1 MKRIA
6 FLTQLLPA
14 AFVALAASM
23 GFQMSEPILEAVVFP
38 EKPVVEEAVPLS
50 FSRTETVEETEEKD
64 EEPAAVGA
72 FTDGV
77 YQGTGTGYGGTTAV
91 EVTVENAQIISVEVL
106 SHHDTPSFFSRA
118 KEPVIASILRC
129 QTWEVDSVSGAT
141 YSSRGIKDGVKN
153 ALTGEKTATK
163 TPEKPKPQKLKTEKF
178 EEPETLR
185 DGTFIGSAKG
195 FGGTIKVS
203 VTIKKGEI
211 TAIEVLSHDRETPSF
226 FEKALAIIDRILEK
240 QSPNVDTVS
249 GATYSSNGIRE
260 AVKNALK
267 KAAGT
272 PSAEIDEPE
281 GDMEEEEDME
291 EKEVIPEAPT
301 EPIKPVVGIP
311 ADGTYPVSARVD
323 TNSASKSYLCGQFDS
338 YTLTGNV
345 IFKDGKLTSIDALTV
360 GDDATDWDYEDD
372 VMYTTYAAETIVPAL
387 VEKQSGDVDSVSGA
401 TCSSKAIVQMY
412 QTALGQAI
420 DAYVEPAPEEPKQ
433 PENSEEN
440 KTPESPEFP
449 ETPEETEQPTE
460 PVIPEEPAESSQEET
475 IEEPTET
482 EEQKET
488 ETVDESEQH
497 EEPDSAEQPKKEESD
512 PAEQPK
518 KEEPE

>member
-14 AFVALAASM
+14 VAVALAASM

-38 EKPVVEEAVPLS
+38 EKPVIEEAVPLS
-50 FSRTETVEETEEKD
+50 LSRTETVEETAENA

-72 FTDGV
+72 FVDGV

-118 KEPVIASILRC
+118 KEPVISSILRR

-153 ALTGEKTATK
+153 ALTGEKTVTK
-163 TPEKPKPQKLKTEKF
+163 TPEKPKPQKLKAEKF
-178 EEPETLR
+178 EEPETLQ

-195 FGGTIKVS
+195 FGGTIRVS

-211 TAIEVLSHDRETPSF
+211 AAIEVLSHERETPSF
-226 FEKALAIIDRILEK
+226 FEKALAIVDRILKK

-272 PSAEIDEPE
+272 PSTEIDEPE
-281 GDMEEEEDME
+281 EDMDEEE
-291 EKEVIPEAPT
+291 EVIPETPV
-301 EPIKPVVGIP
+301 EPVEPVVGIP
-311 ADGTYPVSARVD
+311 ADGSYPVSALVD

-338 YTLTGNV
+338 YTLSGNV
-345 IFKDGKLTSIDALTV
+345 IFEDGKLTAIDALTV

-387 VEKQSGDVDSVSGA
+387 VEKQSGDVDMVSGA

-420 DAYVEPAPEEPKQ
+420 EAHVESSPEEPKQ
-433 PENSEEN
+433 PENSEETD
-440 KTPESPEFP
+440 TPAIPEIP
-449 ETPEETEQPTE
+449 ENPEAPEETEQPTE
-460 PVIPEEPAESSQEET
+460 PDIPEEPAAPSQEET

-497 EEPDSAEQPKKEESD
+497 EESDPAEEPKKEEI
-512 PAEQPK
+512 
-518 KEEPE
+518 EE

>member
-14 AFVALAASM
+14 VAVALAASM

-38 EKPVVEEAVPLS
+38 EKPMIEEAVPLS
-50 FSRTETVEETEEKD
+50 LSRTEAVEETEENA

-106 SHHDTPSFFSRA
+106 RHHDTPSFFSRA
-118 KEPVIASILRC
+118 KNPVISSILHH

-153 ALTGEKTATK
+153 ALTGEKTVTK
-163 TPEKPKPQKLKTEKF
+163 TPEKPKPQKLKAEKF

-185 DGTFIGSAKG
+185 DGTFTGSAKG
-195 FGGTIKVS
+195 FGGTIQVS
-203 VTIKKGEI
+203 VTVEKGEI
-211 TAIEVLSHDRETPSF
+211 AAIEVLSHERETPSF
-226 FEKALAIIDRILEK
+226 FEKALAIVDRILKK

-272 PSAEIDEPE
+272 PSTELDEPE
-281 GDMEEEEDME
+281 LDMEEEEDTE

-311 ADGTYPVSARVD
+311 ADGVYPVSALVD

-338 YTLTGNV
+338 YTLSGNV
-345 IFKDGKLTSIDALTV
+345 IFQDGKLTAIDALTV

-372 VMYTTYAAETIVPAL
+372 VMYTTYAAEHLVPAL
-387 VEKQSGDVDSVSGA
+387 VEKQSSDVDMVSGA

-412 QTALGQAI
+412 KTALGQAI
-420 DAYVEPAPEEPKQ
+420 DAYVKPSPEEPKQ
-433 PENSEEN
+433 PENPEETD
-440 KTPESPEFP
+440 TPEELEQPEIP
-449 ETPEETEQPTE
+449 EVPEETEQPAE
-460 PVIPEEPAESSQEET
+460 PDISEEPTESSQEEP

-497 EEPDSAEQPKKEESD
+497 EEPDPAQQPKKEEI
-512 PAEQPK
+512 
-518 KEEPE
+518 EE

>member
-1 MKRIA
+1 MSNLSLSFGAERRTMKRIA

-14 AFVALAASM
+14 VAVALAASM

-38 EKPVVEEAVPLS
+38 EKPMIEEAVPLS
-50 FSRTETVEETEEKD
+50 LSRTETVEETAENA

-72 FTDGV
+72 FADGV

-118 KEPVIASILRC
+118 KEPVISSILRR

-153 ALTGEKTATK
+153 ALTGEKTVTK
-163 TPEKPKPQKLKTEKF
+163 TPEKPKPQKLKAEKF

-185 DGTFIGSAKG
+185 DGTFTGSAKG
-195 FGGTIKVS
+195 FGGSIKVS
-203 VTIKKGEI
+203 VTIEKGEI
-211 TAIEVLSHDRETPSF
+211 AAIKVLSHERETPSF
-226 FEKALAIIDRILEK
+226 FEKALAIVNRILKK

-272 PSAEIDEPE
+272 PSAELDEPE
-281 GDMEEEEDME
+281 EDEEEE
-291 EKEVIPEAPT
+291 VIIPETPV
-301 EPIKPVVGIP
+301 EPEKPVVGIP
-311 ADGTYPVSARVD
+311 ADGSYPVSALVD

-338 YTLTGNV
+338 YTLSGNV
-345 IFKDGKLTSIDALTV
+345 IFEDGKLTAIDALTV

-372 VMYTTYAAETIVPAL
+372 VMYTTYAAEHLVPAL
-387 VEKQSGDVDSVSGA
+387 VEKQSSDVDMVSGA

-412 QTALGQAI
+412 KTALGQAI
-420 DAYVEPAPEEPKQ
+420 DAYVEPSPEEPKQ
-433 PENSEEN
+433 PENPEE
-440 KTPESPEFP
+440 TD
-449 ETPEETEQPTE
+449 TPEEMEQPAE
-460 PVIPEEPAESSQEET
+460 PDISEEPAAPSQEET

-497 EEPDSAEQPKKEESD
+497 EEPDPAQQPKKEEI
-512 PAEQPK
+512 
-518 KEEPE
+518 EE

>member
-14 AFVALAASM
+14 VAVALAASM
-23 GFQMSEPILEAVVFP
+23 GFQMSEPILETVVFP
-38 EKPVVEEAVPLS
+38 EKPMIEEAVPLS
-50 FSRTETVEETEEKD
+50 LSRTEAVEETEEKD

-72 FTDGV
+72 FADGV

-91 EVTVENAQIISVEVL
+91 EVTVENAQIIAVEVL

-118 KEPVIASILRC
+118 KEPVISSILRR

-153 ALTGEKTATK
+153 ALTGEKTVTK
-163 TPEKPKPQKLKTEKF
+163 TPEKPKPQKLKAEKF

-195 FGGTIKVS
+195 FGGTIQVS
-203 VTIKKGEI
+203 VTIQKEEI
-211 TAIEVLSHDRETPSF
+211 ISIEVLSHEQETPSF
-226 FEKALAIIDRILEK
+226 FEKALAIVDRILKK

-272 PSAEIDEPE
+272 PSAEIDEPKV
-281 GDMEEEEDME
+281 DMEEDMDEE
-291 EKEVIPEAPT
+291 EVIPEAPT
-301 EPIKPVVGIP
+301 EPIEPVVGIP

-338 YTLTGNV
+338 YTLSGNV
-345 IFKDGKLTSIDALTV
+345 IFEDGKLTAIDALTV

-372 VMYTTYAAETIVPAL
+372 VMYTSYAAETIVPAL
-387 VEKQSGDVDSVSGA
+387 VEKQSGDVDMVSGA

-412 QTALGQAI
+412 KTALGQAI
-420 DAYVEPAPEEPKQ
+420 EAYVESSPEEPKQ
-433 PENSEEN
+433 PDNPEETDTPAIPEIPEN
-440 KTPESPEFP
+440 PEA
-449 ETPEETEQPTE
+449 PEETEQPTE
-460 PVIPEEPAESSQEET
+460 PDIPEEPTAPAQEET

-497 EEPDSAEQPKKEESD
+497 EEPDPAQQPKKEEI
-512 PAEQPK
+512 
-518 KEEPE
+518 EE